1 MAVMQKLMA
10 GYQPEESS
18 TNPNAKDNTEEK
30 TSDK

>member
-1 MAVMQKLMA
+1 MAVMQKLMES
-10 GYQPEESS
+10 YQPKESS